1 MMNHIG
7 ELLNETLVAEII
19 LKNDAIKNNIEQQ
32 GVILFG
38 SGNLGRKIAS
48 YFKSKSYKIECF
60 VDNNDE
66 KNNTIIDNLVVY
78 SPKTAFEKF
87 GTWNLTWV
95 VTIWSPGHS
104 FKKTFEQLNQLGVQN
119 IVPVNNIFQ
128 IFSKDLLPYYHFQV
142 PEYYHETKEKINE
155 AYSCLIDDE
164 SRVQYYKQLKARVGY
179 SFNELPEATTYNQY
193 FPEDIIQLSEPEI
206 FLDCGAFT
214 GDTLNDYLKYAKV
227 PFKKYICLEPDPQ
240 NLISLNNNIV
250 SKNLSD
256 IQVLEIAVG
265 NENAVLKFDATGGG
279 GAGLSDSG
287 SINVNCVRIDDFFN
301 EEITFIKFDIE
312 GAELSALKGA
322 YDTIQKYKPKLA
334 VCIYHLPND
343 LWEIILYIKEQFPFY
358 DFSVRTHQYDGL
370 DFVLYAIPNSK

>member
-1 MMNHIG
+1 MMNHIN
-7 ELLNETLVAEII
+7 ELLNETLVAEIT
-19 LKNDAIKNNIEQQ
+19 LKNVAIKNNIEQQ

-48 YFKSKSYKIECF
+48 YFKSKRYKIECF

-66 KNNTIIDNLVVY
+66 KNNTIIDDIVVY
-78 SPKTAFEKF
+78 SPKAAFEKF
-87 GTWNLTWV
+87 GTQNFTWV

-104 FKKTFEQLNQLGVQN
+104 FKKTFEQLCQLGVQN

-142 PEYYHETKEKINE
+142 PEYYQEAKAKINE

-179 SFNELPEATTYNQY
+179 SFNEIPEATTYNQY

-227 PFKKYICLEPDPQ
+227 PFKKYICLEPDPR
-240 NLISLNNNIV
+240 NLIALNNNIV
-250 SKNLSD
+250 LKSLSN
-256 IQVLEIAVG
+256 IQVIEIAVG

-279 GAGLSDSG
+279 GAGLSETG
-287 SINVNCVRIDDFFN
+287 SINVNCKRIDDYFN

-322 YDTIQKYKPKLA
+322 YNTIKKYKPKLA

-343 LWEIILYIKEQFPFY
+343 LWEIILFIKEQFPFY

>member
-1 MMNHIG
+1 MMNHIS
-7 ELLNETLVAEII
+7 ELLNETLVAEITS
-19 LKNDAIKNNIEQQ
+19 KNDAIKNNIEQQ

-66 KNNTIIDNLVVY
+66 KNNTIIDNIVVY

-87 GTWNLTWV
+87 GTRNFTWV

-104 FKKTFEQLNQLGVQN
+104 FKKTYEQLNQLGVQN
-119 IVPVNNIFQ
+119 IIPVNNIFQ
-128 IFSKDLLPYYHFQV
+128 IFSKDLLPYYHFQL
-142 PEYYHETKEKINE
+142 PEYYHEAKEKIND

-214 GDTLNDYLKYAKV
+214 GDTLNDYLKFAKV
-227 PFKKYICLEPDPQ
+227 PFKKYVCLEPDPQ
-240 NLISLNNNIV
+240 NLIALNNNIA
-250 SKNLSD
+250 SKSLSN
-256 IQVLEIAVG
+256 IQVIEIAVG
-265 NENAVLKFDATGGG
+265 NENSVLKFDATGGG
-279 GAGLSDSG
+279 GAGLSDTG

-301 EEITFIKFDIE
+301 EEISFIKFDIE
-312 GAELSALKGA
+312 GAELNALKGA
-322 YDTIQKYKPKLA
+322 YNTIHKYKPKLA

>member
-1 MMNHIG
+1 MHIDKILNNV
-7 ELLNETLVAEII
+7 EINKTNQDLLNTKQTIE
-19 LKNDAIKNNIEQQ
+19 NNSL
-32 GVILFG
+32 ILFG

-48 YFKSKSYKIECF
+48 YFKERGFKIACF
-60 VDNNDE
+60 ADNNE
-66 KNNTIIDNLVVY
+66 IKNNTFIDDIIVY
-78 SPKTAFEKF
+78 TPSIANEKF
-87 GTWNLTWV
+87 SKDNPTWV

-104 FKKTFEQLNQLGVQN
+104 FKKTFEQLNQLGVNN
-119 IVPVNNIFQ
+119 IVPANNIFQ
-128 IFSKDLLPYYHFQV
+128 IFSEDLLPYYHFEI
-142 PEYYHETKEKINE
+142 PDFYYNSSSKIKE
-155 AYSCLIDDE
+155 AYSYLKDE
-164 SRVQYYKQLKARVGY
+164 ESKEQFYKHLKVRLGH
-179 SFNELPEATTYNQY
+179 SFNELPDASTDNQY
-193 FPEDIIQLSEPEI
+193 FPNDIIKLSEPEI

-240 NLISLNNNIV
+240 NLIALNNNII
-250 SKNLSD
+250 SKNLSNV
-256 IQVLEIAVG
+256 QVIEIAVG

-279 GAGLSDSG
+279 GAGLSATG

-301 EEITFIKFDIE
+301 EEFTFIKFDIE

-322 YDTIQKYKPKLA
+322 YNTIQKYKPKLA

-358 DFSVRTHQYDGL
+358 DLSVRTHQFDGL

>member
-1 MMNHIG
+1 MMNQIN
-7 ELLNETLVAEII
+7 ELLNETLVAEIT
-19 LKNDAIKNNIEQQ
+19 LKNDAIKNSIEQQ
-32 GVILFG
+32 GIILFG

-48 YFKSKSYKIECF
+48 YFKSRSYKIECF
-60 VDNNDE
+60 VDNNDK
-66 KNNTIIDNLVVY
+66 KNNTIIDDIVVY

-87 GTWNLTWV
+87 GTRNFTWV

-128 IFSKDLLPYYHFQV
+128 IFSEDLLPYYHFQA
-142 PEYYHETKEKINE
+142 PNYYYNNIAKIND
-155 AYSCLIDDE
+155 AFSCLKDE
-164 SRVQYYKQLKARVGY
+164 ESKAQYCKHLKTRIGY

-206 FLDCGAFT
+206 FLDCGAYT

-240 NLISLNNNIV
+240 NLIALNKNIS
-250 SKNLSD
+250 SKNLTNV
-256 IQVLEIAVG
+256 QVLEIAVG

-279 GAGLSDSG
+279 GAGLSNTG
-287 SINVNCVRIDDFFN
+287 SISVECKRIDDYFN

-322 YDTIQKYKPKLA
+322 YNTIHKYKPKLA

-358 DFSVRTHQYDGL
+358 DLSVRTHQYDGL

>member
-1 MMNHIG
+1 MKNIND
-7 ELLNETLVAEII
+7 LFNDKLAAEITS
-19 LKNDAIKNNIEQQ
+19 KNRGIKNNIEQE
-32 GVILFG
+32 GVVLFG
-38 SGNLGRKIAS
+38 SGNLGQRIAS
-48 YFKSKSYKIECF
+48 YFKEKGYRIVCF
-60 VDNNDE
+60 VDNNE
-66 KNNTIIDNLVVY
+66 QKNGTIIDDIVVF
-78 SPKTAFEKF
+78 SPSIAFEKF
-87 GTWNLTWV
+87 GKLELTWI

-104 FKKTFEQLNQLGVQN
+104 YKQTHKQLLNLGVHK
-119 IVPVNNIFQ
+119 IVSINSIFQ
-128 IFSKDLLPYYHFQV
+128 IFDKALLPYYHFQLAN
-142 PEYYHETKEKINE
+142 YYLEQKEKIKE
-155 AYSCLIDDE
+155 AFSYLKDE
-164 SRVQYYKQLKARVGY
+164 ESKVQFYKHLKVRLGH
-179 SFNELPEATTYNQY
+179 SFNELPDASTDNQY
-193 FPEDIIQLSEPEI
+193 FINDIIKLTEPEI

-240 NLISLNNNIV
+240 NLIALNNNIV
-250 SKNLSD
+250 SKSLSN

-265 NENAVLKFDATGGG
+265 NENGVLKFDATGGG

-322 YDTIQKYKPKLA
+322 YNTIQKYKPKLA

-343 LWEIILYIKEQFPFY
+343 LWEIILYIKKQFPFY

>member
-1 MMNHIG
+1 MNIDEILNDG
-7 ELLNETLVAEII
+7 EINKLNQYLLKTKHQIENESL
-19 LKNDAIKNNIEQQ
+19 
-32 GVILFG
+32 ILFG
-38 SGNLGRKIAS
+38 SGNLGRKIAT
-48 YFKSKSYKIECF
+48 YFKEKGFNIVCF
-60 VDNNDE
+60 ADNNE
-66 KNNTIIDNLVVY
+66 IKNNTVIDDIIVHT
-78 SPKTAFEKF
+78 PAIAFEKF
-87 GTWNLTWV
+87 AKDNPTWV
-95 VTIWSPGHS
+95 VSIWSPGHS
-104 FKKTFEQLNQLGVQN
+104 FKKTFEQLNQIGVQN
-119 IVPVNNIFQ
+119 IISANNIFQ
-128 IFSKDLLPYYHFQV
+128 IFSKDLLPYYHFEL
-142 PEYYHETKEKINE
+142 PDFYNNAKSKIKE
-155 AYSCLIDDE
+155 AFTCLKDE
-164 SRVQYYKQLKARVGY
+164 ESKEQYCKHLKARIGY
-179 SFNELPEATTYNQY
+179 SFNELPDATTYNQY
-193 FPEDIIQLSEPEI
+193 FPEDIIQLSEHEI

-240 NLISLNNNIV
+240 NLIALNNNIV
-250 SKNLSD
+250 SKSLSN
-256 IQVLEIAVG
+256 IQVIEIAVG

-279 GAGLSDSG
+279 GAGLSDTG

-322 YDTIQKYKPKLA
+322 YNTIHKYKPKLA

>member
-1 MMNHIG
+1 M
-7 ELLNETLVAEII
+7 
-19 LKNDAIKNNIEQQ
+19 NIEEILNDEEINKLNQDLLKTKHAIENENL
-32 GVILFG
+32 ILFG
-38 SGNLGRKIAS
+38 SGNLGRKIAA
-48 YFKSKSYKIECF
+48 YFKEKGFKIVCF
-60 VDNNDE
+60 ADNNE
-66 KNNTIIDNLVVY
+66 IKNNTVIDDIIVHTPSIAY
-78 SPKTAFEKF
+78 EKF
-87 GTWNLTWV
+87 SKDNPTWV
-95 VTIWSPGHS
+95 VSIWSPGHS
-104 FKKTFEQLNQLGVQN
+104 FKKTFEQLNQIGVQN
-119 IVPVNNIFQ
+119 IIPANNIFQ
-128 IFSKDLLPYYHFQV
+128 IFSKDLLPYYHFEL
-142 PEYYHETKEKINE
+142 PDFYNNAKSKIKEAFSYLK
-155 AYSCLIDDE
+155 DE
-164 SRVQYYKQLKARVGY
+164 ESKEQYCKHLKARIGY

-240 NLISLNNNIV
+240 NLIALNNNIV
-250 SKNLSD
+250 SKVLSN
-256 IQVLEIAVG
+256 IQVIEIAVG

-279 GAGLSDSG
+279 GAGLSDTG

-322 YDTIQKYKPKLA
+322 YNTIQKYKPKLA

-370 DFVLYAIPNSK
+370 DFVLYAIPK

>member
-1 MMNHIG
+1 MHIDKILNNV
-7 ELLNETLVAEII
+7 EINKTNQDLLNTKQTIE
-19 LKNDAIKNNIEQQ
+19 NNSL
-32 GVILFG
+32 ILFG

-48 YFKSKSYKIECF
+48 YFKERGFKIACF
-60 VDNNDE
+60 ADNNE
-66 KNNTIIDNLVVY
+66 IKNNTFIDDIIVY
-78 SPKTAFEKF
+78 TPSIANEKF
-87 GTWNLTWV
+87 SKDNPTWV

-104 FKKTFEQLNQLGVQN
+104 FKKTFEQLNQLGVNN
-119 IVPVNNIFQ
+119 IVPANNIFQ
-128 IFSKDLLPYYHFQV
+128 IFSEDLLPYYHFEI
-142 PEYYHETKEKINE
+142 PDFYYNSSSKIKE
-155 AYSCLIDDE
+155 AYSYLKDE
-164 SRVQYYKQLKARVGY
+164 ESKEQFYKHLKVRLGH
-179 SFNELPEATTYNQY
+179 SFNELPDASTDNQY
-193 FPEDIIQLSEPEI
+193 FPNDIIKLSEPEL

-240 NLISLNNNIV
+240 NLIALNNNII
-250 SKNLSD
+250 SKNLSNV
-256 IQVLEIAVG
+256 QVIEIAVG

-279 GAGLSDSG
+279 GAGLSATG

-301 EEITFIKFDIE
+301 EEFTFIKFDIE

-322 YDTIQKYKPKLA
+322 YNTIQKYKPKLA

-358 DFSVRTHQYDGL
+358 DLSVRTHQFDGL